1 MKCFD
6 SLDFFNTA
14 SSKCAG
20 STWFGFTRCF
30 RLGNQFCSED
40 IHYLCEFV
48 QKESI
53 LFTSLLIDDEHLSEE
68 DKALIAST
76 MIAEVKET
84 TESHT
89 ERCSICTVM

>member
-1 MKCFD
+1 M
-6 SLDFFNTA
+6 
-14 SSKCAG
+14 
-20 STWFGFTRCF
+20 FTRCF
-30 RLGNQFCSED
+30 KLSNQFCSED